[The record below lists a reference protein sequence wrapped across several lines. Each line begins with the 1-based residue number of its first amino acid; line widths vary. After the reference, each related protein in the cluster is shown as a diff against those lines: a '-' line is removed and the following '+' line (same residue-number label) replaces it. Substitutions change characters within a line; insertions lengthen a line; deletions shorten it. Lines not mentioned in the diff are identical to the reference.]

1 MLEGSKLKFPPDDIR
16 LTHIKVFVNAN
27 KHISLYRWKCCYEN
41 RQQVLSCR
49 LLILPIFVLWFHI
62 NSKIKPTTTITSQ
75 ITATNSFKMF
85 FIMLILQTDY
95 DIFYVGGGF
104 PPHFSVDA
112 LNHHFDDGYESSNF
126 GGKLSECLDH
136 FYQLA
141 YFLVHLHASFLL
153 LMILL
158 HTIFIWH

>member
-1 MLEGSKLKFPPDDIR
+1 
-16 LTHIKVFVNAN
+16 
-27 KHISLYRWKCCYEN
+27 
-41 RQQVLSCR
+41 
-49 LLILPIFVLWFHI
+49 
-62 NSKIKPTTTITSQ
+62 
-75 ITATNSFKMF
+75 
-85 FIMLILQTDY
+85 MLILQTDY

-141 YFLVHLHASFLL
+141 YFLVHLYSSFPLL
-153 LMILL
+153 ISLLYYIDDNISIGKINNIDDNIL
-158 HTIFIWH
+158 FILYMDGNIYLVYNYCILE